1 MEAGMKLTE
10 ELRQA
15 HVQFDVCSGSIEE
28 KHLDDL
34 MNAVYKAM
42 QNVTARK
49 VLRFVPE
56 VLERGLGGYD
66 PENEIVQDCT
76 DLWLERQPAI
86 HRRLVKLE
94 DWGVRGYFEVTMP
107 IKGVSK
113 GGPNV

>member
-10 ELRQA
+10 RIRRA

-42 QNVTARK
+42 QNVTSRK

-56 VLERGLGGYD
+56 VLESGLGGYD
-66 PENEIVQDCT
+66 PENEIVEYST
-76 DLWLERQPAI
+76 DLWLQNQPAV